1 MMDSTVLAMAAL
13 GGAISICITSLK
25 VVVANTAI
33 VTFASIFASNFAN
46 ENEP

>member
-1 MMDSTVLAMAAL
+1 MMDSTVLAVAAL
-13 GGAISICITSLK
+13 SDAICITSLK